1 MTVRIIINQSQVDQ
15 MFEAN
20 GVVGRD
26 MMRRGTNVQLAAR
39 RQVRVRSGRLRA
51 NIVKRGPARNSR
63 GGQTVEVG
71 AYNLDYALLHH
82 EGTAPH
88 TIVPV
93 TAKIL
98 HFKVGGV
105 DVFARQVNHP
115 GTAPNHYLTDN
126 LKEALR

>member
-1 MTVRIIINQSQVDQ
+1 VTVRIRINQSQVNQLFD
-15 MFEAN
+15 AN
-20 GVVGRD
+20 GPVARD
-26 MMRRGTNVQLAAR
+26 MTRRATNVQLAAR
-39 RQVRVRSGRLRA
+39 GQVRVRSGRLRR
-51 NIVKRGPARNSR
+51 NIVKRGPAPNSQ

-82 EGTAPH
+82 EGTRAH

-93 TAKIL
+93 NAKVL

-105 DVFARQVNHP
+105 DVFVRRVEHP